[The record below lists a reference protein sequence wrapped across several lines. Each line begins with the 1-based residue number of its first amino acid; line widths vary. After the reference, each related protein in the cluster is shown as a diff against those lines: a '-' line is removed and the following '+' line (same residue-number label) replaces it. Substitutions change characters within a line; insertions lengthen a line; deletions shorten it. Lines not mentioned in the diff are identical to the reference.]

1 MKIRFWM
8 LLVPLALFAGG
19 CKDSNEN
26 NVQEQEVFKV
36 NPKFFPGETAIG
48 HDIEVN
54 VTSNREIS
62 ASLVN
67 GSWASVKSITNEKG
81 QEYEIT
87 VALNFNS
94 TDKERRDTLVI
105 SNGIKESS
113 VMIAQ
118 KSLTALINK
127 GTEVHLDGL
136 IAATYS
142 ISLPEDWTLS
152 IESQTQEWLEA
163 NPQSGNKNVSVDV
176 SFRAKSLNLDA
187 AQRIGT
193 ATVMFEGGEFNLT
206 VYQHSSLPSAD
217 FIARGDYGLY
227 NYDGKGSNVVYDE
240 LIHQTSE
247 LRDTVN
253 KFRIIYPKKN
263 KMLEFSHLASTCA
276 EGKDVTFILN
286 QYWVE
291 SLGTQ
296 YQITATVAKVE
307 GGKVWLIDTY
317 NHGYIIKLPSE

>member
-1 MKIRFWM
+1 MKIRFWI

-19 CKDSNEN
+19 CKDNNEN

-113 VMIAQ
+113 VMITQ
-118 KSLTALINK
+118 KSLTSLINK
-127 GTEVHLDGL
+127 GTEVHLDGC
-136 IAATYS
+136 IPTTYS
-142 ISLPEDWTLS
+142 ISLPEDWTLGLDS
-152 IESQTQEWLEA
+152 GTEEWLEA
-163 NPQSGNKNVSVDV
+163 SPQSGSKNVSVDV
-176 SFRAKSLNLDA
+176 SFKAKTLNLDA
-187 AQRIGT
+187 SERLGT
-193 ATVMFEGGEFNLT
+193 ATIRFEGGEFNLT
-206 VYQHSSLPSAD
+206 VYHHSSLPTSD
-217 FIARGDYGLY
+217 FITNGNYGFY

-240 LIHQTSE
+240 LLHQTSE

-253 KFRIIYPKKN
+253 KFRIMFPKKN
-263 KMLEFSHLASTCA
+263 KLLEFSHLSASCT
-276 EGKDVTFILN
+276 EGKDITFFLN
-286 QYWVE
+286 QYWIE
-291 SLGTQ
+291 SLGTK
-296 YQITATVAKVE
+296 YEVTATVAKVE
-307 GGKVWLIDTY
+307 NGKVWLVDTY